1 MDIEGAEGK
10 ALLGGVNTVK
20 YLELIE
26 IEVHD
31 EENLKKVE
39 EILSEFK
46 KKEMAIKDLGNV
58 YKQLLKHP
66 LRVLRIEA
74 ANLFSPTNV

>member
-1 MDIEGAEGK
+1 VD
-10 ALLGGVNTVK
+10 
-20 YLELIE
+20 
-26 IEVHD
+26 D

-46 KKEMAIKDLGNV
+46 KKEMAIEDLGNV

-66 LRVLRIEA
+66 LGVLRIEA
-74 ANLFSPTNV
+74 ANRFSPTNV